1 MPAERYINNTKLHTL
16 GVGTFEAVAQVFFFL
31 FLFVCFSRQTEEGRG
46 EVEAFLY
53 LVEVLEAFISQRYG
67 NGEDGVGGVLVE
79 AGLAVS
85 PEQSQRPASA
95 DTRTA
100 VKNLCK
106 PSANAAARF
115 LLLRGAPAGP

>member
-16 GVGTFEAVAQVFFFL
+16 RVGTFEAVAGFFWL
-31 FLFVCFSRQTEEGRG
+31 FCLFFRQTEKGRG

-100 VKNLCK
+100 VKNLC
-106 PSANAAARF
+106 
-115 LLLRGAPAGP
+115 